1 MGYKTPDL
9 PAADE
14 ADIVAMPTFER
25 IRYLATH
32 WVDYG
37 FGTAKKTHVG
47 YVFKVLLYIAIGITV
62 ATVSTGAGA
71 PWDVPAW
78 WNEPIV
84 YQKMVIFTILWE
96 MLGIGASSGPMAFR
110 FSPRVGGHRYWLR
123 SGTLRNPPWPG
134 KIPFTKGG
142 VRAEIDVALYAS
154 VVLSLIVILTLP
166 GIHSDSLSS
175 VHPSSTAGLINP
187 VLLWPMLILAVVM
200 GLRDKITFLA
210 MRAEQYLPAVV
221 FFATL
226 EFTDMIIACKLLM
239 AVIWI
244 GAGVSKFGHHF
255 TKVVPVMMSNAP
267 IMFSK
272 ILKRSLYRNYPHDLR
287 PSRAGSG
294 VAHILGTTVEI
305 AAPLIL
311 LFSTNHTA
319 TLLAVMLM
327 VAFHITIFLTFPVA
341 VPLEW
346 NIMFAFVTVFLFL
359 GFPTWDGYGLGDMS
373 SPWLTAGIVAALL
386 FFPVLGNL
394 RPDLVSFLP
403 SMRQYA
409 GNWASAMWAFAPGAE
424 KKLADKVLM
433 SSPNQVDQLG
443 GAYGYDL
450 AEMLL
455 QKAIA
460 WRSMHTQGPAMLSAL
475 DRNLDDIDRYTL
487 REGESMI
494 ANLVGWHFGDGHLF
508 NERLLMEIQRR
519 ADFAPGEVV
528 VMWIESQPL
537 HKNHQ
542 EYKVIDLG
550 LGVIERGTYRV
561 KATLETQP
569 WLPDGPIPMNIT
581 WQRAAHAERV
591 TAEAGN

>member
-1 MGYKTPDL
+1 MGYFVPDL
-9 PAADE
+9 PPDNP
-14 ADIVAMPTFER
+14 ADIVRMPTFER

-47 YVFKVLLYIAIGITV
+47 YTVKVLIYAILGITI
-62 ATVSTGAGA
+62 ATVTTGAGA
-71 PWDVPAW
+71 PWGVADW
-78 WNEPIV
+78 WSEPIV
-84 YQKMVIFTILWE
+84 YQKMVIFTVLWE
-96 MLGIGASSGPMAFR
+96 MLGLGASSGPMAFR

-134 KIPFTKGG
+134 KVPFTKGG
-142 VRAEIDVALYAS
+142 VRTEYDVALYAS
-154 VVLSLIVILTLP
+154 VILSLVVILVLP
-166 GIHSDSLSS
+166 GVQSTSMAA
-175 VHPSSTAGLINP
+175 VHPEATAGLLNP
-187 VLLWPMLILAVVM
+187 VLLWPLLVLAVVM
-200 GLRDKITFLA
+200 GLRDKVTFLA

-221 FFATL
+221 FFAAL
-226 EFTDMIIACKLLM
+226 PFTDMIVACKLLM
-239 AVIWI
+239 IVIWV

-267 IMFSK
+267 IMVSK
-272 ILKRSLYRNYPHDLR
+272 TLKRKLYKNFPNDLR
-287 PSRAGSG
+287 PSPRASG
-294 VAHILGTTVEI
+294 VAHILGTVVEI
-305 AAPLIL
+305 VAPLIM
-311 LFSTNHTA
+311 LFSTNHTI
-319 TLLAVMLM
+319 TLFAVLLM
-327 VAFHITIFLTFPVA
+327 VAFHITILLTFPVA

-346 NIMFAFVTVFLFL
+346 NAMFAFVAAFLFL
-359 GFPTWDGYGLGDMS
+359 GFPTWDGYAVSDIS
-373 SPWLTAGIVAALL
+373 SPWLTAGIIAALC

-443 GAYGYDL
+443 AAYGYDL

-460 WRSMHTQGPAMLSAL
+460 WRAMHTQGPAMLSAL
-475 DRNLDDIDRYTL
+475 SRNLDDIDRYTL

-508 NERLLMEIQRR
+508 NELLLTEIQRR
-519 ADFAPGEVV
+519 AQFEPGEVV
-528 VMWIESQPL
+528 VVWIESQPL
-537 HKNHQ
+537 HKNYL

-550 LGVIERGTYRV
+550 LGVIERGTYTV
-561 KATLETQP
+561 KDAREPQP

-581 WQRAAHAERV
+581 WTRSSTNESSLTVESR
-591 TAEAGN
+591 